1 MVGCSCFKRERAH
14 PCTNGTKW
22 TQWFFSKARIKEVQE
37 VGKELG
43 CGVLGA
49 TGREVVMDGQDQ
61 NTLCKFMKI

>member
-1 MVGCSCFKRERAH
+1 MDSVV
-14 PCTNGTKW
+14 
-22 TQWFFSKARIKEVQE
+22 FSKARIKEVQE

-43 CGVLGA
+43 CGVLGE